1 MCNLATVHCSEALLV
16 VSQLSVVHSRPDEWK
31 EAGRTENLKIH
42 YQDMHQDGKFIY
54 VYLKV
59 TKGHNSISS
68 WCSATKPGVSCPHMQ
83 VHIPVK
89 CE

>member
-1 MCNLATVHCSEALLV
+1 M
-16 VSQLSVVHSRPDEWK
+16 
-31 EAGRTENLKIH
+31 KIH

-89 CE
+89 